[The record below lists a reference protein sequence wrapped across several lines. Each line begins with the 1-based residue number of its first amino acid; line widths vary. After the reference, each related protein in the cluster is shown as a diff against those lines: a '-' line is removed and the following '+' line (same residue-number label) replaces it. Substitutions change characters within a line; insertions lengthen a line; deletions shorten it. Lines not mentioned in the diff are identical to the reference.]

1 MTDKQAEAFE
11 IVWRCLLGMAALAAT
26 AAAVQL
32 WEL

>member
-1 MTDKQAEAFE
+1 MTDKQFDAART
-11 IVWRCLLGMAALAAT
+11 IMWCLFLMAALAAT